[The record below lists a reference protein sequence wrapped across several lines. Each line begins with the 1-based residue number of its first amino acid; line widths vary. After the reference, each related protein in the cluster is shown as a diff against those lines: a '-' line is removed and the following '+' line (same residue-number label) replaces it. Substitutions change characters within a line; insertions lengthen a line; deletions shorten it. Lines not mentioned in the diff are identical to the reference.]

1 MGVASIP
8 VERKDQRTCH
18 ELRSIQK
25 MDVAKGTTED
35 FVTVVSVGSQPMS
48 ENFVTVLSIG
58 NRKKD
63 DEESSSAASKNPSKS
78 MDGHLEEEVEVFRL
92 PGERLGFGL
101 KFEGGNKTAER
112 VRRLF
117 VQSCAE
123 QSPASR
129 AKCSWGTLGEG
140 DEVLSIDGIPVTHM
154 TRLDCVRRLKESQL
168 VIRLMVRCRGA
179 LRPEVVSAERKIE
192 RNKVPPELPTA
203 PPPVP
208 PRKLRQLRG
217 SADGEANPSP
227 IKKLWDNSKSQNGS
241 QNGLQNGVQNGS
253 SVSQIGLQC
262 VTKISSYENCE
273 SKNVNGLNQESPKES
288 PKDRSPEFAKSKQ
301 IEPPEAM
308 VYLDARS
315 QCGSTHGSTSDDT
328 SSSMSTVVDRFS
340 TSDRVSTIST
350 TSTASTAGSEQ
361 QNEFSGV
368 DRDFDRS
375 SDRDV
380 LLSRAICPLEHLER
394 DFSNPPDYLLRRLA
408 SSEAVTHVESRGEV
422 ERITAVVAPNTVL
435 IEETI
440 TLQPPLSFQDAP
452 LSYGHEARP
461 DLFYTADLA
470 ADSTTHF
477 RPIKDDVELV
487 ERVNG
492 NHEEFREA
500 TCVSG
505 TDRSNADRS
514 SPPPLPARNHV
525 NRICVNQTQTSESGN
540 KARPRISATVPVS
553 SDLSEA
559 PLLPPKPLPRKDV
572 KARRK
577 RPPPPPPPPIITPRR
592 EIKPSPSIEPNQVTE
607 KENENLS
614 QSTEHVRPGACNSSS
629 NKPNILDDK
638 SRRNE
643 TSDKSLARES
653 DLKNVCLDN
662 EKKDEAASLGEN
674 AQTSKVLETIE
685 IKMAKSLQ
693 SDQKEEIAKNKSND
707 ATETANCEQNKAKD
721 EITDKSEQD
730 QLQATNNSN
739 KIPPEHQNSNVESA
753 TDKCIDESINKR
765 EKRKDSENCY
775 QEETRTND
783 RDILKEVLPSNEED
797 ILAVGS
803 TTRESEDDETYQSLD
818 VVNDDIKNPEMNQI
832 LENEEVMEE
841 EDTTDESDDG
851 EYYWQSNLAT
861 IGEEEETSLEY
872 VNDNADVNDPSELAV
887 KPEES
892 PPAIKKD
899 AFVKNARDDEADRV
913 NKIAE
918 YTEEKS
924 KNPNKDTVNGKM
936 ENCGGGQRLPPDGDE
951 FPAAYQE
958 FSNSSNQPPYRYIA
972 ATRTATIATNGGGL
986 CNENEP
992 FRAGETLKMLAND
1005 SNVVGSRSIILPDSK
1020 MTFTGAES
1028 VRQDIKKVA
1037 LANMENVRSEMGKA
1051 TSTNVDNMCQD
1062 TKSSEI
1068 TSEEKKSSYHTSED
1082 IAKKNASIVTGS
1094 SLYSCQTTNNNL
1106 MMSEKKMEI
1115 AGYYHKD
1122 VTTIEQVPSHVE
1134 KDTPVD
1140 TPPPL
1145 PLTGPPKVEQ
1155 TVLHARNV
1163 PTIESPQRKFSLNGD
1178 LWRQDDKSER
1188 SVRDKIAMFS
1198 SQSNLDAPLF
1208 PSAMTAAAVSNNGKR
1223 LSKYKS
1229 SEDVCCDDKNNGQ
1242 KDRPSFFADRTQSS
1256 FDLTDSAKTVTGHDS
1271 AKKYNQRT
1279 PSLSQI
1285 VQPVLL
1291 SPTAQTTRVSKTIP
1305 IVLPKTTSVSSSLST
1320 SYDKQNFSNTTT
1332 KNYCANTESGNLQNA
1347 VYSNIGKTVGSCN
1360 NFSNSLKT
1368 TNTPSLTRATSFS
1381 GPTPYTQ
1388 DRDSLTTDSI
1398 GNSQIS
1404 RTNSLASTFKRP
1416 GEDVRRNSLNQL
1428 IEQRRRSIS
1437 KLRGLVIPEKDTVSI
1452 DQPIID
1458 LPEIKSRDS
1467 ILLHQIPKAN
1477 IQDKWGSQSSLASN
1491 ASTASQPLKA
1501 TTSFKMPAPQIHSK
1515 YSPAFKRKSLTVY
1528 GTSVT
1533 TSSAINGNSPIK
1545 SSQSTALST
1554 FSEPPKSLESICSPT
1569 RSDYSFE
1576 FASTTSSPDGSRTR
1590 PRTMQ
1595 RKARLDYDDS
1605 DNDSAVSSSQSSIS
1619 RGFSPPMSPVPSE
1632 RSTISSERSYVSTE
1646 LNCQRRPLIAD
1657 NLNRISVARDIRDP
1671 IAASDKDQFASR
1683 IGVLGERMYLAERSS
1698 SSSSSSNSRSP
1709 QPNELVS
1716 RSSQIPQRQLRRSNS
1731 TDTNCSTSS
1740 TLTSGSQASAESLS
1754 RRVLKPQSVEAIN
1767 RKNILASARCRS
1779 GRDLN
1784 GSPLI
1789 QRKFS
1794 DDEDAAKGAVK
1805 NGGAIHQMSNNS
1817 ENDSASKQ
1825 EIKIAYI
1832 EVADPF
1838 AEDEGSFQKKEEK
1851 PKLPPKM
1858 SFPPPAV
1865 RPPKPEI
1872 LEPSNDLK
1880 MWVRAEVKTLARSM
1894 EEKSNGQ
1901 YDKGPSVAAQ
1911 NLETRSSRGSMFN
1924 ESVIIASNNDLS
1936 SKNRTTIS
1944 DTKIAAMEMS
1954 KSQNKASLTPRKSM
1968 EEQNDLL
1975 TILTTKSRSRSAI
1988 HVDEGTFGRSKSQM
2002 SLEDILGAKA
2012 DLKLLRAQN
2021 SEPKIE
2027 KNGMITSSPVKS
2039 AWEISKENRYG
2050 RRGSITSNE
2059 SWSEDRPFVSKIPTL
2074 GKSKVADSG
2083 DEMSESVERMK
2094 SVTTSKIPTSRGLNR
2109 RSASVTDMKKALEK
2123 VDTSPVHSQLQQSI
2137 SNTHNRFP
2145 SLDSS
2150 VDENVGTEMDSD
2162 RCYGSISSLASS
2174 TSLISQQELA
2184 QLVEEASLEE
2194 ARGAHDVIVVLLH
2207 KENPTG
2213 SVGITLAGGAD
2224 CEVKEITVHRVLT
2237 HSIADK
2243 DGRVQRGDRILSING
2258 RSTRGLT
2265 HRESMAVL
2273 KQPRSEVVLVVS
2285 RVRMEEGC
2293 KLRSRTA
2300 SVETIVEGNGIQC
2313 KQENSYRTGLET
2325 NGNVEN
2331 TAWGPPSTVAVYKDG
2346 AGLGFSLEGGRDSP
2360 LGDRPLII
2368 KKIFTG
2374 GAAEKTGALKA
2385 GDQLLE
2391 VNGNDVTRMSRIE
2404 AWSLM
2409 KKLHDGEVN
2418 LLVRHPAT
2426 KSS

>member
-1 MGVASIP
+1 
-8 VERKDQRTCH
+8 
-18 ELRSIQK
+18 

-35 FVTVVSVGSQPMS
+35 FVTVVSVGSQPAP

-58 NRKKD
+58 NGKKSD
-63 DEESSSAASKNPSKS
+63 AGDSSVSSKNGATNG

-101 KFEGGNKTAER
+101 KFEGGNKTSER

-140 DEVLSIDGIPVTHM
+140 DEVLSIDSIPVTHM

-192 RNKVPPELPTA
+192 KNKVPPELPAA

-208 PRKLRQLRG
+208 PRKLRQPRG
-217 SADGEANPSP
+217 PADGEANPSP
-227 IKKLWDNSKSQNGS
+227 VKKLWDSPKSPAS
-241 QNGLQNGVQNGS
+241 QTNVSSYESCESSPKSVNGS
-253 SVSQIGLQC
+253 SHP
-262 VTKISSYENCE
+262 E
-273 SKNVNGLNQESPKES
+273 STKES
-288 PKDRSPEFAKSKQ
+288 PKNRSPEFTKSKQ
-301 IEPPEAM
+301 EPPEAM

-328 SSSMSTVVDRFS
+328 GSSMSTVMDRFS
-340 TSDRVSTIST
+340 TISDRVSTIST
-350 TSTASTAGSEQ
+350 ASTASTTGSEQ
-361 QNEFSGV
+361 PSELVGV
-368 DRDFDRS
+368 DRDLERSS
-375 SDRDV
+375 SDRDM
-380 LLSRAICPLEHLER
+380 LLSRAICPLEMLER

-452 LSYGHEARP
+452 LSYGHETRP

-492 NHEEFREA
+492 SVHEEMRLSDTE
-500 TCVSG
+500 
-505 TDRSNADRS
+505 RSKGLRS

-525 NRICVNQTQTSESGN
+525 NRICVNQTSESEN
-540 KARPRISATVPVS
+540 DARISGTVLASPERES
-553 SDLSEA
+553 SEA
-559 PLLPPKPLPRKDV
+559 PLLPPKPLPRKDI

-577 RPPPPPPPPIITPRR
+577 RPPPPPPPPIIAPRR
-592 EIKPSPSIEPNQVTE
+592 EIKSSSSIESNHLLEEEDILQESAKCVQPRSCDSSLNRSNVLHE
-607 KENENLS
+607 FSIEEFENS
-614 QSTEHVRPGACNSSS
+614 DGNSES
-629 NKPNILDDK
+629 ND
-638 SRRNE
+638 
-643 TSDKSLARES
+643 RES
-653 DLKNVCLDN
+653 NSKNVCLDDEN
-662 EKKDEAASLGEN
+662 EKAAGSREDT
-674 AQTSKVLETIE
+674 QTNKVLEIIE
-685 IKMAKSLQ
+685 IRVTKSLQ
-693 SDQKEEIAKNKSND
+693 LNQKEEAARNEPKS
-707 ATETANCEQNKAKD
+707 ASETTNCEQNGIKD
-721 EITDKSEQD
+721 KITDRKKHD
-730 QLQATNNSN
+730 QSQSINNSN
-739 KIPPEHQNSNVESA
+739 GISTEQNSSLEP
-753 TDKCIDESINKR
+753 TDVRVDESNNE
-765 EKRKDSENCY
+765 EKKHLDLEGLYR
-775 QEETRTND
+775 EETRPND
-783 RDILKEVLPSNEED
+783 GDTFKEALPLHTED
-797 ILAVGS
+797 ILSVDNS
-803 TTRESEDDETYQSLD
+803 MLRESEVDETYRSLD
-818 VVNDDIKNPEMNQI
+818 EINDDMKNPDVNRM
-832 LENEEVMEE
+832 LEE
-841 EDTTDESDDG
+841 EGDTTDESDDG
-851 EYYWQSNLAT
+851 DYYWQSNLAT

-872 VNDNADVNDPSELAV
+872 INANADANDSSKLTTES
-887 KPEES
+887 EES
-892 PPAIKKD
+892 SPTIKKD
-899 AFVKNARDDEADRV
+899 AFVKNARDDEAERV
-913 NKIAE
+913 SEIAE
-918 YTEEKS
+918 YTEEGSKKSS
-924 KNPNKDTVNGKM
+924 KNTVNGKM

-958 FSNSSNQPPYRYIA
+958 FSNSQLPYNRYIA
-972 ATRTATIATNGGGL
+972 ATRTTATIATNGGL
-986 CNENEP
+986 CNENET
-992 FRAGETLKMLAND
+992 FRTSETFKMLAND
-1005 SNVVGSRSIILPDSK
+1005 SNVVGSRSIILSDSK
-1020 MTFTGAES
+1020 MTLTSPEN
-1028 VRQDIKKVA
+1028 VRQDINKVA
-1037 LANMENVRSEMGKA
+1037 STNMENVRPEIGTKA
-1051 TSTNVDNMCQD
+1051 TSTTADSVCQD
-1062 TKSSEI
+1062 KSSEL
-1068 TSEEKKSSYHTSED
+1068 SNEERKSSYHTSED
-1082 IAKKNASIVTGS
+1082 IAKKNAPTVAGS
-1094 SLYSCQTTNNNL
+1094 PLYSCQTTNGNSTI
-1106 MMSEKKMEI
+1106 SEKKMEI

-1122 VTTIEQVPSHVE
+1122 AMTIEVPSHVE

-1140 TPPPL
+1140 IPPPL
-1145 PLTGPPKVEQ
+1145 PLTGPPKLEQ
-1155 TVLHARNV
+1155 MTLHAKNIS
-1163 PTIESPQRKFSLNGD
+1163 TIDSPQRKFSLNGD

-1198 SQSNLDAPLF
+1198 SHSNLDVPLF
-1208 PSAMTAAAVSNNGKR
+1208 PNVMTTAAVTNNGKR

-1229 SEDVCCDDKNNGQ
+1229 SEDVFCDDKSNGQ
-1242 KDRPSFFADRTQSS
+1242 KDRSAFLVDRTQSS
-1256 FDLTDSAKTVTGHDS
+1256 FDLTDSARSLTGHDS
-1271 AKKYNQRT
+1271 AKKYSQRT
-1279 PSLSQI
+1279 PSLPT
-1285 VQPVLL
+1285 QPAL
-1291 SPTAQTTRVSKTIP
+1291 SSSNTQTTRVPKTLP
-1305 IVLPKTTSVSSSLST
+1305 IVPPKATSLSSPLSP
-1320 SYDKQNFSNTTT
+1320 SYEKQIFSNTTM
-1332 KNYCANTESGNLQNA
+1332 KNYCTESSNL
-1347 VYSNIGKTVGSCN
+1347 SNTAYPNKTVSSYN
-1360 NFSNSLKT
+1360 NINNSIKT
-1368 TNTPSLTRATSFS
+1368 TSTPLTRATSFS
-1381 GPTPYTQ
+1381 GSMPFVQ
-1388 DRDSLTTDSI
+1388 DRNSMTIDST
-1398 GNSQIS
+1398 GYSQIS
-1404 RTNSLASTFKRP
+1404 RTNSLVSTFKRP
-1416 GEDVRRNSLNQL
+1416 GDDARRSSLNQL
-1428 IEQRRRSIS
+1428 IEQRRKSIS

-1452 DQPIID
+1452 DQPIVD

-1477 IQDKWGSQSSLASN
+1477 IQDKWGSQSSLVSN

-1533 TSSAINGNSPIK
+1533 NSSSINGNSPIK
-1545 SSQSTALST
+1545 SSSSSTTA

-1576 FASTTSSPDGSRTR
+1576 FASTTSSPDGSRNR
-1590 PRTMQ
+1590 PRMIQ

-1619 RGFSPPMSPVPSE
+1619 RGFSPPMSPAPSE
-1632 RSTISSERSYVSTE
+1632 RSTISSERSYISTE
-1646 LNCQRRPLIAD
+1646 MNYQRRPLIAD
-1657 NLNRISVARDIRDP
+1657 SLNRTSVSRDVRD
-1671 IAASDKDQFASR
+1671 SVGEDKDQFGSR
-1683 IGVLGERMYLAERSS
+1683 IGLLGERTCLTERSS
-1698 SSSSSSNSRSP
+1698 SSSSGGSNPRSP
-1709 QPNELVS
+1709 QPNEFFS
-1716 RSSQIPQRQLRRSNS
+1716 RNSQIPQRQLRRSNS

-1794 DDEDAAKGAVK
+1794 DDEDIAIENGSAVRQTV
-1805 NGGAIHQMSNNS
+1805 NDS
-1817 ENDSASKQ
+1817 ENDSTNKQ

-1832 EVADPF
+1832 EITDPF
-1838 AEDEGSFQKKEEK
+1838 AKDEEFFQKKEEEL
-1851 PKLPPKM
+1851 KLPPKRSM
-1858 SFPPPAV
+1858 LPPPAI

-1880 MWVRAEVKTLARSM
+1880 MWVRAEAKTLVRAM
-1894 EEKSNGQ
+1894 EEKSNNK
-1901 YDKGPSVAAQ
+1901 YDKNPPVAAQ
-1911 NLETRSSRGSMFN
+1911 TLETSPVIQTTRKNHGSMFDEPVDSTLN
-1924 ESVIIASNNDLS
+1924 GGLPPKSRI
-1936 SKNRTTIS
+1936 TIS
-1944 DTKIAAMEMS
+1944 EAKVATTETS
-1954 KSQNKASLTPRKSM
+1954 KSQSRASISPRRNT
-1968 EEQNDLL
+1968 EDQNDLL

-2002 SLEDILGAKA
+2002 SLEDILAVKA
-2012 DLKLLRAQN
+2012 DSKLLRAQ
-2021 SEPKIE
+2021 SMEPRIE
-2027 KNGMITSSPVKS
+2027 KNGATTTSLSIKS
-2039 AWEISKENRYG
+2039 TWDSKEGRYC
-2050 RRGSITSNE
+2050 RRGSTTSNE
-2059 SWSEDRPFVSKIPTL
+2059 SWSEDKSFVSKIPTL
-2074 GKSKVADSG
+2074 GKARNIDNG
-2083 DEMSESVERMK
+2083 DEMSQSVEK
-2094 SVTTSKIPTSRGLNR
+2094 IKTVTASKIPMSRGLNR
-2109 RSASVTDMKKALEK
+2109 RSASVTDMKRAL
-2123 VDTSPVHSQLQQSI
+2123 DASPVHSQSQLCAGG
-2137 SNTHNRFP
+2137 THNRFP

-2150 VDENVGTEMDSD
+2150 VDENIGTETDVD
-2162 RCYGSISSLASS
+2162 RCYGEQFGSISSLASS

-2194 ARGAHDVIVVLLH
+2194 ARGAHDVVVVLLH

-2285 RVRMEEGC
+2285 RARLEEGC

-2300 SVETIVEGNGIQC
+2300 SVETIVEG
-2313 KQENSYRTGLET
+2313 LEM
-2325 NGNVEN
+2325 NGNVED

>member
-1 MGVASIP
+1 
-8 VERKDQRTCH
+8 
-18 ELRSIQK
+18 

-35 FVTVVSVGSQPMS
+35 FVTVVSVGSQPAS

-58 NRKKD
+58 NGKKSD
-63 DEESSSAASKNPSKS
+63 AGESSVSSKNGATNG
-78 MDGHLEEEVEVFRL
+78 MDVHLEEEVEVFRL

-101 KFEGGNKTAER
+101 KFEGGNKTSER

-140 DEVLSIDGIPVTHM
+140 DEVLSIDSIPVTHM

-192 RNKVPPELPTA
+192 KNKVPPELPAA

-208 PRKLRQLRG
+208 PRKLRQPRG
-217 SADGEANPSP
+217 PADGEANPSP
-227 IKKLWDNSKSQNGS
+227 VKKLWDSPKSPAS
-241 QNGLQNGVQNGS
+241 QANV
-253 SVSQIGLQC
+253 
-262 VTKISSYENCE
+262 SSYESCE
-273 SKNVNGLNQESPKES
+273 SSPRSVNGLSHPESTKES
-288 PKDRSPEFAKSKQ
+288 PKNRSPEFTKSKQ
-301 IEPPEAM
+301 EPPEAM

-328 SSSMSTVVDRFS
+328 GSSMSTVMDRFS
-340 TSDRVSTIST
+340 TISDRVSTIST
-350 TSTASTAGSEQ
+350 ASTASTTGSEQ
-361 QNEFSGV
+361 PSEFASV
-368 DRDFDRS
+368 DRDLERSS

-380 LLSRAICPLEHLER
+380 LLSRAICPLEMLER

-492 NHEEFREA
+492 SVHEEVR
-500 TCVSG
+500 VSG
-505 TDRSNADRS
+505 TERSNDVRS

-525 NRICVNQTQTSESGN
+525 NRICVNQTSESEN
-540 KARPRISATVPVS
+540 DARISGTVPVS
-553 SDLSEA
+553 PEREPSEA

-577 RPPPPPPPPIITPRR
+577 RPPPPPPPPIIAPRR
-592 EIKPSPSIEPNQVTE
+592 EIKSSPSIESNNLTE
-607 KENENLS
+607 KEDISQESAECVQPGSCDSSLNRSNIPHEFSIERFENLD
-614 QSTEHVRPGACNSSS
+614 ENSE
-629 NKPNILDDK
+629 PNAKNVSLDDEK
-638 SRRNE
+638 
-643 TSDKSLARES
+643 DK
-653 DLKNVCLDN
+653 
-662 EKKDEAASLGEN
+662 AASLREDT
-674 AQTSKVLETIE
+674 QTNKVFEIIE
-685 IKMAKSLQ
+685 IRMAKGLQ
-693 SDQKEEIAKNKSND
+693 LNQEEVARNELNNAS
-707 ATETANCEQNKAKD
+707 ETTNCEQNGIKV
-721 EITDKSEQD
+721 TDRKKQD
-730 QLQATNNSN
+730 QSQSMNNSN
-739 KIPPEHQNSNVESA
+739 GISMELNSSSGP
-753 TDKCIDESINKR
+753 TDERVDESNNEE
-765 EKRKDSENCY
+765 EKHLDPEDLYVR
-775 QEETRTND
+775 EETRTND
-783 RDILKEVLPSNEED
+783 GDTFNEAFPLHAED
-797 ILAVGS
+797 TLSVDNS
-803 TTRESEDDETYQSLD
+803 TLRESEDDETYRSLD
-818 VVNDDIKNPEMNQI
+818 EINDDMKNPDVNRM
-832 LENEEVMEE
+832 LEE
-841 EDTTDESDDG
+841 EGDTTDESDDG
-851 EYYWQSNLAT
+851 DYYWQSNLAT

-872 VNDNADVNDPSELAV
+872 VNANADTNDSSKLTAE
-887 KPEES
+887 PEES
-892 PPAIKKD
+892 AIKKD
-899 AFVKNARDDEADRV
+899 AFVKNARDDEADHV
-913 NKIAE
+913 SEIAE
-918 YTEEKS
+918 YTEETSKKSS
-924 KNPNKDTVNGKM
+924 KNTVNGKM

-958 FSNSSNQPPYRYIA
+958 FSNSQPPYSRYIA
-972 ATRTATIATNGGGL
+972 ATRTTATIATNGGL
-986 CNENEP
+986 CNENET
-992 FRAGETLKMLAND
+992 FRAGETFKMLAND
-1005 SNVVGSRSIILPDSK
+1005 SNVVGSRSIILSDSK
-1020 MTFTGAES
+1020 MTLTSPEN
-1028 VRQDIKKVA
+1028 VRQDINKVA
-1037 LANMENVRSEMGKA
+1037 STNVENVRPEIGTKA
-1051 TSTNVDNMCQD
+1051 TSTIADNVCQD
-1062 TKSSEI
+1062 NAKSSEV
-1068 TSEEKKSSYHTSED
+1068 SNEERKSSSYHTSED
-1082 IAKKNASIVTGS
+1082 IAKKNAPTVAASL
-1094 SLYSCQTTNNNL
+1094 LYSCQTNNGNST
-1106 MMSEKKMEI
+1106 MSEKKMEI

-1122 VTTIEQVPSHVE
+1122 AMTIGEVPSHVE

-1145 PLTGPPKVEQ
+1145 PLTGPPKLEQ
-1155 TVLHARNV
+1155 MTLHAKNV
-1163 PTIESPQRKFSLNGD
+1163 STMESPQRKFSLNGD

-1198 SQSNLDAPLF
+1198 SQSNLDVPLF
-1208 PSAMTAAAVSNNGKR
+1208 PNVMTAATVTSNGKR

-1229 SEDVCCDDKNNGQ
+1229 SEDVFCDDKSNGQ
-1242 KDRPSFFADRTQSS
+1242 KDRSAFLVDRTQSS
-1256 FDLTDSAKTVTGHDS
+1256 FDLTDSARTPTGHDS
-1271 AKKYNQRT
+1271 AKKYSQRT
-1279 PSLSQI
+1279 PSLPP
-1285 VQPVLL
+1285 QPALL
-1291 SPTAQTTRVSKTIP
+1291 SPITQTTRV
-1305 IVLPKTTSVSSSLST
+1305 PKTLPVVPPKATSLSSPLSP
-1320 SYDKQNFSNTTT
+1320 SYDKQIFSNTTM
-1332 KNYCANTESGNLQNA
+1332 KNYCTESNNLSNA
-1347 VYSNIGKTVGSCN
+1347 TYPSKTVDSYN
-1360 NFSNSLKT
+1360 NANNLIKT
-1368 TNTPSLTRATSFS
+1368 TSTPLLMRATSFS
-1381 GPTPYTQ
+1381 GSTPFVQ
-1388 DRDSLTTDSI
+1388 DRNSLAVDST

-1416 GEDVRRNSLNQL
+1416 GDDVRRSSLNQL

-1437 KLRGLVIPEKDTVSI
+1437 KLRGLVIPEKDTVPI
-1452 DQPIID
+1452 DQPIVD

-1477 IQDKWGSQSSLASN
+1477 IQDKWGSQSSLISN

-1528 GTSVT
+1528 GTSM
-1533 TSSAINGNSPIK
+1533 TSSFSINGNSPIK
-1545 SSQSTALST
+1545 SSPSSTSA

-1576 FASTTSSPDGSRTR
+1576 FASTTSSPDGSRNR
-1590 PRTMQ
+1590 PRMIQ

-1619 RGFSPPMSPVPSE
+1619 RGFSPPMSPAPSE

-1646 LNCQRRPLIAD
+1646 LNYQRRPLIAD
-1657 NLNRISVARDIRDP
+1657 SLNRTLVSRDVRDS
-1671 IAASDKDQFASR
+1671 IGESDKDQFGSR
-1683 IGVLGERMYLAERSS
+1683 IGLLGERTCLTERSS
-1698 SSSSSSNSRSP
+1698 SSSSSGGSNPRSP
-1709 QPNELVS
+1709 QPNELFS
-1716 RSSQIPQRQLRRSNS
+1716 RNSQIPQRQLRRSNS

-1794 DDEDAAKGAVK
+1794 DDEDIAIE
-1805 NGGAIHQMSNNS
+1805 NGGAVRQTIINDS
-1817 ENDSASKQ
+1817 ESDSASKQ

-1838 AEDEGSFQKKEEK
+1838 AKDEEFFQKKEEEL
-1851 PKLPPKM
+1851 KLPPKRSM
-1858 SFPPPAV
+1858 LPPPSV

-1880 MWVRAEVKTLARSM
+1880 MWVRAEAKTIVRAM
-1894 EEKSNGQ
+1894 EEKSNNK
-1901 YDKGPSVAAQ
+1901 YDKSPPAAQ
-1911 NLETRSSRGSMFN
+1911 PLEMSSVIQTARKNHGSMFDEPINSTLNGGLPSKSRITIN
-1924 ESVIIASNNDLS
+1924 EAKVGA
-1936 SKNRTTIS
+1936 TET
-1944 DTKIAAMEMS
+1944 S
-1954 KSQNKASLTPRKSM
+1954 KSQSRASVSPRRST
-1968 EEQNDLL
+1968 EDQNDLL

-2002 SLEDILGAKA
+2002 SLEDILAVKT
-2012 DLKLLRAQN
+2012 DSKLLRAQ
-2021 SEPKIE
+2021 SIEPRIE
-2027 KNGMITSSPVKS
+2027 KNGATTTSLPIKS
-2039 AWEISKENRYG
+2039 TWDSKEGRYC
-2050 RRGSITSNE
+2050 RRGSTTSNE
-2059 SWSEDRPFVSKIPTL
+2059 SWSEDKPFVSKIPTL
-2074 GKSKVADSG
+2074 GKARNIDSG
-2083 DEMSESVERMK
+2083 DEMSQSVEKIK
-2094 SVTTSKIPTSRGLNR
+2094 SATASKIPTSRGLNR
-2109 RSASVTDMKKALEK
+2109 RSASVTDMKRAL
-2123 VDTSPVHSQLQQSI
+2123 DASPVHSQSQQCAGG
-2137 SNTHNRFP
+2137 THNRFP

-2150 VDENVGTEMDSD
+2150 VDENIGTETDVD
-2162 RCYGSISSLASS
+2162 RCYGEQFGSISSLASS

-2194 ARGAHDVIVVLLH
+2194 ARGAHDVVVVLLH

-2285 RVRMEEGC
+2285 RARLEEGC

-2300 SVETIVEGNGIQC
+2300 SVETIVEG
-2313 KQENSYRTGLET
+2313 LEM
-2325 NGNVEN
+2325 NGNVED

-2346 AGLGFSLEGGRDSP
+2346 SGLGFSLEGGRDSP

-2409 KKLHDGEVN
+2409 KKIHDGEVN

>member
-1 MGVASIP
+1 
-8 VERKDQRTCH
+8 
-18 ELRSIQK
+18 

-35 FVTVVSVGSQPMS
+35 FVTVVSVGSQPTS

-58 NRKKD
+58 NGKKSD
-63 DEESSSAASKNPSKS
+63 AGESSVSTKNNGAANG

-101 KFEGGNKTAER
+101 KFEGGNKTSER

-192 RNKVPPELPTA
+192 RNKVPPELPAA

-208 PRKLRQLRG
+208 PRKLRQPRG
-217 SADGEANPSP
+217 PADGEANPSP
-227 IKKLWDNSKSQNGS
+227 VKKLWDSPQSPKSPASQTGS
-241 QNGLQNGVQNGS
+241 ATKVSSYESCESSPRSVNGS
-253 SVSQIGLQC
+253 SH
-262 VTKISSYENCE
+262 
-273 SKNVNGLNQESPKES
+273 QESTKES
-288 PKDRSPEFAKSKQ
+288 PKDRSPEFTKSKQ
-301 IEPPEAM
+301 EPPEAM

-328 SSSMSTVVDRFS
+328 GSSMSTVMDRFS
-340 TSDRVSTIST
+340 TMSDRVSTIST
-350 TSTASTAGSEQ
+350 TSTASTTGSEQ
-361 QNEFSGV
+361 PSEFMGV
-368 DRDFDRS
+368 DRDLERSS

-380 LLSRAICPLEHLER
+380 LLSRAICPLEMLER

-492 NHEEFREA
+492 SVHEEVRI
-500 TCVSG
+500 SG
-505 TDRSNADRS
+505 TERSNGGGVRS

-525 NRICVNQTQTSESGN
+525 NRICVNQTSESGN
-540 KARPRISATVPVS
+540 DARLSGTMPVS
-553 SDLSEA
+553 PEREPSEA

-577 RPPPPPPPPIITPRR
+577 RPPPPPPPPIIAPRR
-592 EIKPSPSIEPNQVTE
+592 EIKSSPIESSHLTKE
-607 KENENLS
+607 KEDISQVESAKCVQPGSCDSLNRSNVFQEFSTGGFENTNGNGDREL
-614 QSTEHVRPGACNSSS
+614 GAKNLCHFDDEKDNTANTREDTQT
-629 NKPNILDDK
+629 NKVFEI
-638 SRRNE
+638 
-643 TSDKSLARES
+643 
-653 DLKNVCLDN
+653 
-662 EKKDEAASLGEN
+662 
-674 AQTSKVLETIE
+674 IE
-685 IKMAKSLQ
+685 IRMAKGLQ
-693 SDQKEEIAKNKSND
+693 LDQKEEVVRNEPNSTLEAI
-707 ATETANCEQNKAKD
+707 NCEQNEIKD
-721 EITDKSEQD
+721 KVTGRNKQD
-730 QLQATNNSN
+730 QSQSTNNSN
-739 KIPPEHQNSNVESA
+739 GILTEQNSNFEP
-753 TDKCIDESINKR
+753 TDKHVDESN
-765 EKRKDSENCY
+765 N
-775 QEETRTND
+775 EETKHLASESLYREGTRTTND
-783 RDILKEVLPSNEED
+783 SGESTFKEAFSLHAED
-797 ILAVGS
+797 TLSVDNS
-803 TTRESEDDETYQSLD
+803 TLRESEDDETYQSLD
-818 VVNDDIKNPEMNQI
+818 EINDDMKNPDVNRM
-832 LENEEVMEE
+832 LEDEEVVEDG
-841 EDTTDESDDG
+841 DTTDESDDG
-851 EYYWQSNLAT
+851 DDYYWQSNLAT

-872 VNDNADVNDPSELAV
+872 VNANTDVNDFSELAA
-887 KPEES
+887 EES
-892 PPAIKKD
+892 EESSPAIEKD

-913 NKIAE
+913 SEIAE
-918 YTEEKS
+918 FTEEDSKKSS
-924 KNPNKDTVNGKM
+924 KNTVNGKM

-958 FSNSSNQPPYRYIA
+958 FSNNQPPYSRYIA
-972 ATRTATIATNGGGL
+972 VTRTTATIATNGGL
-986 CNENEP
+986 CNENET
-992 FRAGETLKMLAND
+992 FRASETFKMLAND
-1005 SNVVGSRSIILPDSK
+1005 SNVVGSRSIILSDSK
-1020 MTFTGAES
+1020 MTSPEN
-1028 VRQDIKKVA
+1028 VRQDINKIA
-1037 LANMENVRSEMGKA
+1037 LTNMDVRPEIGAKA
-1051 TSTNVDNMCQD
+1051 TSTNADNV
-1062 TKSSEI
+1062 KSSEV
-1068 TSEEKKSSYHTSED
+1068 SNEERKLSHHSLED
-1082 IAKKNASIVTGS
+1082 IVKKNASTATS
-1094 SLYSCQTTNNNL
+1094 PLYSCQTSNGNSTI
-1106 MMSEKKMEI
+1106 SEKKMEI
-1115 AGYYHKD
+1115 TGYYHKD
-1122 VTTIEQVPSHVE
+1122 AMTIEEVPSHVE

-1145 PLTGPPKVEQ
+1145 PLTGPPKLEQ
-1155 TVLHARNV
+1155 MALHARNV
-1163 PTIESPQRKFSLNGD
+1163 STIESPQRKFSLNGD

-1208 PSAMTAAAVSNNGKR
+1208 PNVIAATAVTSNGKR
-1223 LSKYKS
+1223 LGKLSKYKS
-1229 SEDVCCDDKNNGQ
+1229 SEDVCCDDKSNAQ
-1242 KDRPSFFADRTQSS
+1242 KDRSTFLVDRTQSS
-1256 FDLTDSAKTVTGHDS
+1256 FDLTDSARPLTGHDS
-1271 AKKYNQRT
+1271 AKKYSQKT
-1279 PSLSQI
+1279 PSLSA
-1285 VQPVLL
+1285 QPTLLL
-1291 SPTAQTTRVSKTIP
+1291 SPVTQTTRV
-1305 IVLPKTTSVSSSLST
+1305 PKTLPVVPPKVTSLSSPLSS
-1320 SYDKQNFSNTTT
+1320 SYDKQNFLNTTT
-1332 KNYCANTESGNLQNA
+1332 KNYCTESSSL
-1347 VYSNIGKTVGSCN
+1347 SNSAYPSIGKTVGSYN
-1360 NFSNSLKT
+1360 NANNSVKT
-1368 TNTPSLTRATSFS
+1368 TSTPLLTRATSFS
-1381 GPTPYTQ
+1381 GSTLFVQ
-1388 DRDSLTTDSI
+1388 DRSSLTADPT

-1404 RTNSLASTFKRP
+1404 RTNSLASTFRRP
-1416 GEDVRRNSLNQL
+1416 GDDARRSSLNQL
-1428 IEQRRRSIS
+1428 IEQRRKSIS

-1452 DQPIID
+1452 DQPIVD

-1533 TSSAINGNSPIK
+1533 TNSSSINGNSPMK
-1545 SSQSTALST
+1545 SSASSTST

-1576 FASTTSSPDGSRTR
+1576 FASTTSSPDGSRNR
-1590 PRTMQ
+1590 PRMMQ

-1619 RGFSPPMSPVPSE
+1619 RGFSPPMSPAPSE
-1632 RSTISSERSYVSTE
+1632 RSTISSERSYISTE
-1646 LNCQRRPLIAD
+1646 MNYQRRPLIAD
-1657 NLNRISVARDIRDP
+1657 SLNRTSVSRDVRDS
-1671 IAASDKDQFASR
+1671 IGESDKDQFGSR
-1683 IGVLGERMYLAERSS
+1683 IGLLGERTCLTERSS
-1698 SSSSSSNSRSP
+1698 SSSSGGSNSRSP
-1709 QPNELVS
+1709 QPNELFS
-1716 RSSQIPQRQLRRSNS
+1716 RNSQIPQRQLRRSNS

-1794 DDEDAAKGAVK
+1794 DDEDIAIENGSAVRPV
-1805 NGGAIHQMSNNS
+1805 I
-1817 ENDSASKQ
+1817 NDSGNDSVNKQ

-1832 EVADPF
+1832 EVTDSF
-1838 AEDEGSFQKKEEK
+1838 AKDEGSFQKKAEEL
-1851 PKLPPKM
+1851 KLPPKRSM
-1858 SFPPPAV
+1858 LPPPSV
-1865 RPPKPEI
+1865 RPPKPEM

-1880 MWVRAEVKTLARSM
+1880 MWVRAEAKTLARAM
-1894 EEKSNGQ
+1894 EEKSNNK
-1901 YDKGPSVAAQ
+1901 YDKSPPVSAQ
-1911 NLETRSSRGSMFN
+1911 TLETS
-1924 ESVIIASNNDLS
+1924 SVIHTARKNHGPIFDEPVNSTINGGLS
-1936 SKNRTTIS
+1936 SKNRMTINEAKITTE
-1944 DTKIAAMEMS
+1944 TS
-1954 KSQNKASLTPRKSM
+1954 KTQSRASVSPKRST
-1968 EEQNDLL
+1968 EDQNDLL

-2002 SLEDILGAKA
+2002 SLEEILAAKA
-2012 DLKLLRAQN
+2012 DSKLLRTQ
-2021 SEPKIE
+2021 STEPKIE
-2027 KNGMITSSPVKS
+2027 KNGTTTTNLPMKS
-2039 AWEISKENRYG
+2039 TWDSKEGRYC
-2050 RRGSITSNE
+2050 RRGSTTSNE

-2074 GKSKVADSG
+2074 GKAKNIDSG
-2083 DEMSESVERMK
+2083 DEMSQSVERIK
-2094 SVTTSKIPTSRGLNR
+2094 SATASKIPTSRGLNR
-2109 RSASVTDMKKALEK
+2109 RSASVTDMKRAL
-2123 VDTSPVHSQLQQSI
+2123 DASPVHSQSQCPGG
-2137 SNTHNRFP
+2137 THNRFP

-2150 VDENVGTEMDSD
+2150 VDESIGTETDVD
-2162 RCYGSISSLASS
+2162 RCYGEQFGSISSLASS

-2285 RVRMEEGC
+2285 RARIEEGC

-2300 SVETIVEGNGIQC
+2300 SVETIVEG
-2313 KQENSYRTGLET
+2313 LET
-2325 NGNVEN
+2325 NGNVED

-2404 AWSLM
+2404 VWSLM

>member
-1 MGVASIP
+1 
-8 VERKDQRTCH
+8 
-18 ELRSIQK
+18 
-25 MDVAKGTTED
+25 
-35 FVTVVSVGSQPMS
+35 
-48 ENFVTVLSIG
+48 
-58 NRKKD
+58 
-63 DEESSSAASKNPSKS
+63 
-78 MDGHLEEEVEVFRL
+78 
-92 PGERLGFGL
+92 
-101 KFEGGNKTAER
+101 
-112 VRRLF
+112 
-117 VQSCAE
+117 
-123 QSPASR
+123 
-129 AKCSWGTLGEG
+129 
-140 DEVLSIDGIPVTHM
+140 
-154 TRLDCVRRLKESQL
+154 
-168 VIRLMVRCRGA
+168 
-179 LRPEVVSAERKIE
+179 
-192 RNKVPPELPTA
+192 
-203 PPPVP
+203 
-208 PRKLRQLRG
+208 
-217 SADGEANPSP
+217 
-227 IKKLWDNSKSQNGS
+227 
-241 QNGLQNGVQNGS
+241 
-253 SVSQIGLQC
+253 
-262 VTKISSYENCE
+262 
-273 SKNVNGLNQESPKES
+273 
-288 PKDRSPEFAKSKQ
+288 
-301 IEPPEAM
+301 M

-328 SSSMSTVVDRFS
+328 GSSMSTVVDRFS

-361 QNEFSGV
+361 PSEFSGV
-368 DRDFDRS
+368 DRDLERS

-408 SSEAVTHVESRGEV
+408 NSEAVTHVESRGEV

-492 NHEEFREA
+492 NHEEFQEA
-500 TCVSG
+500 ISVSG
-505 TDRSNADRS
+505 TGRSNGDRS

-525 NRICVNQTQTSESGN
+525 NRICVNQMQTSESGN
-540 KARPRISATVPVS
+540 EARPPRISVATVSVS
-553 SDLSEA
+553 SERELSEEA

-592 EIKPSPSIEPNQVTE
+592 EIKPSIESNRIKTG
-607 KENENLS
+607 KENNNLS
-614 QSTEHVRPGACNSSS
+614 QVKNTEDVRPGVCSSS
-629 NKPNILDDK
+629 PNKNNILDEKSERIESSDENFDK
-638 SRRNE
+638 EPDMENI
-643 TSDKSLARES
+643 
-653 DLKNVCLDN
+653 CLNN
-662 EKKDEAASLGEN
+662 EKDKAASSEEN
-674 AQTSKVLETIE
+674 ARTNKVFEIIE
-685 IKMAKSLQ
+685 IRMAKGLQ
-693 SDQKEEIAKNKSND
+693 SDKKEEDKSNNT
-707 ATETANCEQNKAKD
+707 TETANCEQNKVKNEAID
-721 EITDKSEQD
+721 RNEQD
-730 QLQATNNSN
+730 QLQPTNNSN
-739 KIPPEHQNSNVESA
+739 KVSPERENSILES
-753 TDKCIDESINKR
+753 TDELIDESND
-765 EKRKDSENCY
+765 EKENCINSKSY
-775 QEETRTND
+775 HQEETRTNN
-783 RDILKEVLPSNEED
+783 RDNSKKVFPTNKEGILSIDNSTMRDNENEE
-797 ILAVGS
+797 IA
-803 TTRESEDDETYQSLD
+803 YQSLD
-818 VVNDDIKNPEMNQI
+818 VVNDDIKNPEINQM
-832 LENEEVMEE
+832 LENEEITEE

-851 EYYWQSNLAT
+851 DYYWQSNLAT

-872 VNDNADVNDPSELAV
+872 MNANADTNDSSELTV
-887 KPEES
+887 EPEES
-892 PPAIKKD
+892 PSAIEKD
-899 AFVKNARDDEADRV
+899 VFVKN
-913 NKIAE
+913 
-918 YTEEKS
+918 
-924 KNPNKDTVNGKM
+924 DTVNGKM

-958 FSNSSNQPPYRYIA
+958 FNNSNNQPPYRYIA
-972 ATRTATIATNGGGL
+972 TTRTATITANDAGL
-986 CNENEP
+986 CNENES
-992 FRAGETLKMLAND
+992 FRTNETVKMLAND
-1005 SNVVGSRSIILPDSK
+1005 SNVVSSRSIILSDSK
-1020 MTFTGAES
+1020 ITFSGTEN
-1028 VRQDIKKVA
+1028 VRQDINKVA
-1037 LANMENVRSEMGKA
+1037 SASMESVRSEVGKA
-1051 TSTNVDNMCQD
+1051 TSSNVDNIRQD
-1062 TKSSEI
+1062 VKSTEI
-1068 TSEEKKSSYHTSED
+1068 TNEEKKSSYHTSED
-1082 IAKKNASIVTGS
+1082 IAKKNTSIVAGS
-1094 SLYSCQTTNNNL
+1094 SLYSCQTTTSNL
-1106 MMSEKKMEI
+1106 IMSEKKMEI
-1115 AGYYHKD
+1115 AGYYHKA
-1122 VTTIEQVPSHVE
+1122 VTTLEEVPSHVE
-1134 KDTPVD
+1134 KDALID

-1145 PLTGPPKVEQ
+1145 PLTGPPKIEQ
-1155 TVLHARNV
+1155 VLHTRITSTV
-1163 PTIESPQRKFSLNGD
+1163 ESPQRKFSLNGD

-1208 PSAMTAAAVSNNGKR
+1208 PNAITAAAATSNSKR

-1229 SEDVCCDDKNNGQ
+1229 SEDVCCDDKSNGQ

-1256 FDLTDSAKTVTGHDS
+1256 FDLTDSAKTMTGHDS

-1279 PSLSQI
+1279 LSLPQT
-1285 VQPVLL
+1285 VQPALL
-1291 SPTAQTTRVSKTIP
+1291 SPTAQTTRAPKTLP
-1305 IVLPKTTSVSSSLST
+1305 IVPPKSLSNPLST
-1320 SYDKQNFSNTTT
+1320 F
-1332 KNYCANTESGNLQNA
+1332 
-1347 VYSNIGKTVGSCN
+1347 
-1360 NFSNSLKT
+1360 NSIKPT
-1368 TNTPSLTRATSFS
+1368 GTPSLTRATSFS
-1381 GPTPYTQ
+1381 GPAPFVQ

-1398 GNSQIS
+1398 SNSQIS
-1404 RTNSLASTFKRP
+1404 RTNSLASTFRRP

-1452 DQPIID
+1452 DQPIVD

-1501 TTSFKMPAPQIHSK
+1501 TTSFKMPAPQIYSK

-1533 TSSAINGNSPIK
+1533 TNSTINGSSPIK
-1545 SSQSTALST
+1545 SSQSTAMST

-1590 PRTMQ
+1590 PRIMQ

-1632 RSTISSERSYVSTE
+1632 RSTISSERSYVSAE

-1657 NLNRISVARDIRDP
+1657 NLSRISVARDIRDQ
-1671 IAASDKDQFASR
+1671 IAASDKDQFTSR
-1683 IGVLGERMYLAERSS
+1683 IGVLGERTYLAERSS
-1698 SSSSSSNSRSP
+1698 SSSSGSP
-1709 QPNELVS
+1709 QPNEFVS

-1794 DDEDAAKGAVK
+1794 DDEDAVK
-1805 NGGAIHQMSNNS
+1805 ETIHQNGGAIHQMSNNS
-1817 ENDSASKQ
+1817 GSDPASKQ

-1838 AEDEGSFQKKEEK
+1838 AEDEEPLQRKEEK

-1865 RPPKPEI
+1865 RPPKSEM

-1894 EEKSNGQ
+1894 EEKSR
-1901 YDKGPSVAAQ
+1901 YDKSPILAAQ
-1911 NLETRSSRGSMFN
+1911 NLETRNSRGSIFN
-1924 ESVIIASNNDLS
+1924 QPAITAYSNNDLS
-1936 SKNRTTIS
+1936 SKNRTTVS
-1944 DTKIAAMEMS
+1944 DMKVTAMEMS
-1954 KSQNKASLTPRKSM
+1954 KPQSKANSTPRKNM
-1968 EEQNDLL
+1968 EDQNDLL

-2002 SLEDILGAKA
+2002 SLEDILGAKP
-2012 DLKLLRAQN
+2012 DLKLSRAQN
-2021 SEPKIE
+2021 TEPKIE
-2027 KNGMITSSPVKS
+2027 KNGIIPSSPVKS

-2059 SWSEDRPFVSKIPTL
+2059 SLSEDRSFVSKIPTL
-2074 GKSKVADSG
+2074 GRTKTVDSG
-2083 DEMSESVERMK
+2083 DEMTESVERIK
-2094 SVTTSKIPTSRGLNR
+2094 SVTASKIPTSRGLNR

-2123 VDTSPVHSQLQQSI
+2123 VDTSPMHSQSQQNA

-2150 VDENVGTEMDSD
+2150 VDENIGTEMDTD
-2162 RCYGSISSLASS
+2162 RCYGEQFGSISSLASS

-2300 SVETIVEGNGIQC
+2300 SVETIVEG
-2313 KQENSYRTGLET
+2313 LET
-2325 NGNVEN
+2325 NGNVEDI
-2331 TAWGPPSTVAVYKDG
+2331 AWGPPSTVAVYKDG

>member
-1 MGVASIP
+1 MGVAGIP
-8 VERKDQRTCH
+8 VERKDQRFCH
-18 ELRSIQK
+18 ELRPIRK
-25 MDVAKGTTED
+25 MDVTKGTAED
-35 FVTVVSVGSQPMS
+35 FVTVVSVGSQPTS

-58 NRKKD
+58 NGKKD
-63 DEESSSAASKNPSKS
+63 DEESSTASKNPANG

-101 KFEGGNKTAER
+101 KFEGGNKTCER

-168 VIRLMVRCRGA
+168 IIRLMVRCRGA

-192 RNKVPPELPTA
+192 RSKVPPELPAA

-208 PRKLRQLRG
+208 PRKLRQPRG
-217 SADGEANPSP
+217 PADGEANPSP
-227 IKKLWDNSKSQNGS
+227 VKKSWDSPKSQNGS
-241 QNGLQNGVQNGS
+241 PA
-253 SVSQIGLQC
+253 SQVGLQC
-262 VTKISSYENCE
+262 VAKVSSFESCE
-273 SKNVNGLNQESPKES
+273 SLPRSVNGSSQDSPKGS
-288 PKDRSPEFAKSKQ
+288 PKGHSPELMKSKQ
-301 IEPPEAM
+301 EPPEAM

-328 SSSMSTVVDRFS
+328 GSSMSTVVDRFS

-350 TSTASTAGSEQ
+350 ASTASTAGSEQ
-361 QNEFSGV
+361 QMSEFSS
-368 DRDFDRS
+368 DRDLDRS

-408 SSEAVTHVESRGEV
+408 NSEAVTHVESRGEV

-492 NHEEFREA
+492 NHEEFHEA
-500 TCVSG
+500 TRVSG
-505 TDRSNADRS
+505 TERSIADRS

-525 NRICVNQTQTSESGN
+525 NRISVNQTQINECGNETQLRTST
-540 KARPRISATVPVS
+540 AVPEREFP
-553 SDLSEA
+553 EA

-577 RPPPPPPPPIITPRR
+577 RPPPPPPPPIITPRK
-592 EIKPSPSIEPNQVTE
+592 EIKPAPSIESNHIE
-607 KENENLS
+607 KENRDTSQIESAENVQPES
-614 QSTEHVRPGACNSSS
+614 RNSLPNKS
-629 NKPNILDDK
+629 NVPTGENRGSGDSNTRESFDAEPATKHTCVN
-638 SRRNE
+638 NE
-643 TSDKSLARES
+643 TD
-653 DLKNVCLDN
+653 
-662 EKKDEAASLGEN
+662 AASSTGN
-674 AQTSKVLETIE
+674 TQTNKVFEIIE
-685 IKMAKSLQ
+685 IRMAKSAQ
-693 SDQKEEIAKNKSND
+693 ANQKEQNTSESEKTSE
-707 ATETANCEQNKAKD
+707 TENCEQNETKD
-721 EITDKSEQD
+721 EIANRNKQNHLQPSNDSSKISTD
-730 QLQATNNSN
+730 
-739 KIPPEHQNSNVESA
+739 QNSNL
-753 TDKCIDESINKR
+753 ESIDKR
-765 EKRKDSENCY
+765 VDELSDKEEKYINSETPQC
-775 QEETRTND
+775 EKIRTND
-783 RDILKEVLPSNEED
+783 RNTIKKAFSSNAENLSID
-797 ILAVGS
+797 NSV
-803 TTRESEDDETYQSLD
+803 REIENDETYRSLD
-818 VVNDDIKNPEMNQI
+818 EVNDDMKSPEMNRM
-832 LENEEVMEE
+832 LEDEEIVEE

-851 EYYWQSNLAT
+851 YYWQSNLAT
-861 IGEEEETSLEY
+861 IGEEEETTSLEY
-872 VNDNADVNDPSELAV
+872 VNANADIDDSNKLPV

-913 NKIAE
+913 SKITE
-918 YTEEKS
+918 YTEEEN
-924 KNPNKDTVNGKM
+924 KNPNKDTVNGRM

-972 ATRTATIATNGGGL
+972 ATRTATITANGGGL

-992 FRAGETLKMLAND
+992 FRASETFKMLTND
-1005 SNVVGSRSIILPDSK
+1005 SNVVGSRSIILSDGK
-1020 MTFTGAES
+1020 MTLTSPE
-1028 VRQDIKKVA
+1028 RQDINKVA
-1037 LANMENVRSEMGKA
+1037 LTNMENVRLEIGKA
-1051 TSTNVDNMCQD
+1051 APASMDNVCQD
-1062 TKSSEI
+1062 VKSSEL
-1068 TSEEKKSSYHTSED
+1068 TNEERKLSYQTLED
-1082 IAKKNASIVTGS
+1082 VAKNNAPISAGS
-1094 SLYSCQTTNNNL
+1094 SLYPCQMTNSNL

-1122 VTTIEQVPSHVE
+1122 VTTIDQVPSHVE

-1145 PLTGPPKVEQ
+1145 PLTGPPKMEQ
-1155 TVLHARNV
+1155 SVLHARNV
-1163 PTIESPQRKFSLNGD
+1163 PATESPQRKFSLNGD

-1208 PSAMTAAAVSNNGKR
+1208 PNSVTAAAVTTSNGKR

-1229 SEDVCCDDKNNGQ
+1229 SEDVCCDDKNNGPR
-1242 KDRPSFFADRTQSS
+1242 DRPSFFTDRTQSS
-1256 FDLTDSAKTVTGHDS
+1256 FDLTDSARATNTTGHDS
-1271 AKKYNQRT
+1271 TRKYNQRT
-1279 PSLSQI
+1279 PSLPQT
-1285 VQPVLL
+1285 VQPAFS
-1291 SPTAQTTRVSKTIP
+1291 SPTTPTTRVPKTLP
-1305 IVLPKTTSVSSSLST
+1305 IVPPKITPLSSPLTSV
-1320 SYDKQNFSNTTT
+1320 YDKQTFSNTKT
-1332 KNYCANTESGNLQNA
+1332 YCANTNESGNSQSA
-1347 VYSNIGKTVGSCN
+1347 AYPNIGKATSACSN
-1360 NFSNSLKT
+1360 NNSPIKT
-1368 TNTPSLTRATSFS
+1368 TSTPSLTRATSFS
-1381 GPTPYTQ
+1381 GSMPFVQ
-1388 DRDSLTTDSI
+1388 DRSSLADSVS
-1398 GNSQIS
+1398 NSQIS
-1404 RTNSLASTFKRP
+1404 RTNSLASTFRRP
-1416 GEDVRRNSLNQL
+1416 GEDVRRSSLNQL
-1428 IEQRRRSIS
+1428 IEQRRKSMS

-1452 DQPIID
+1452 EQPIVD

-1491 ASTASQPLKA
+1491 ASSASQPLKA

-1515 YSPAFKRKSLTVY
+1515 YSPAFKRKSLAVY
-1528 GTSVT
+1528 NTSVT
-1533 TSSAINGNSPIK
+1533 TNSSINGSSIRN
-1545 SSQSTALST
+1545 SQSTATST
-1554 FSEPPKSLESICSPT
+1554 ISEPPKSLESICSPT

-1590 PRTMQ
+1590 PKMMQ

-1646 LNCQRRPLIAD
+1646 LNYHRRPLIAESLARTSITRD
-1657 NLNRISVARDIRDP
+1657 VRDTISE
-1671 IAASDKDQFASR
+1671 SDKDQLSSR
-1683 IGVLGERMYLAERSS
+1683 MGSLGERTYLTERSPSS
-1698 SSSSSSNSRSP
+1698 SSGSNPRSP
-1709 QPNELVS
+1709 QPNEFVS

-1731 TDTNCSTSS
+1731 TDTNCSASS

-1794 DDEDAAKGAVK
+1794 DDEDAAR
-1805 NGGAIHQMSNNS
+1805 AI
-1817 ENDSASKQ
+1817 ENDSAVHQMANNSGSNTASKQ

-1832 EVADPF
+1832 EVADSF
-1838 AEDEGSFQKKEEK
+1838 ATNEGFQKKGEE
-1851 PKLPPKM
+1851 PKLPPKR
-1858 SFPPPAV
+1858 SVPPPVV
-1865 RPPKPEI
+1865 RPPKSEM

-1880 MWVRAEVKTLARSM
+1880 MWVRAEAKSLVRSVG
-1894 EEKSNGQ
+1894 EKSNN
-1901 YDKGPSVAAQ
+1901 KNPSAQ
-1911 NLETRSSRGSMFN
+1911 NLEKSSMIHTTRNNRGSMFD
-1924 ESVIIASNNDLS
+1924 ESLNNGDLS
-1936 SKNRTTIS
+1936 SK
-1944 DTKIAAMEMS
+1944 S
-1954 KSQNKASLTPRKSM
+1954 KSTMGETRNVAIETSKPQSRAGLTPGKGT
-1968 EEQNDLL
+1968 EDQNDLL

-2012 DLKLLRAQN
+2012 DSKLLRAP
-2021 SEPKIE
+2021 STEPKIE
-2027 KNGMITSSPVKS
+2027 KNGTIPSSSPVKS
-2039 AWEISKENRYG
+2039 TWDSKENRLG
-2050 RRGSITSNE
+2050 RRSSTTSNE

-2074 GKSKVADSG
+2074 GKAKVLDSG
-2083 DEMSESVERMK
+2083 DETSESVERAK
-2094 SVTTSKIPTSRGLNR
+2094 SSTSKIPTSRGLNR

-2123 VDTSPVHSQLQQSI
+2123 MDASPVHSQLQQ
-2137 SNTHNRFP
+2137 NVGGAHNRFP

-2150 VDENVGTEMDSD
+2150 VDGTETDTD
-2162 RCYGSISSLASS
+2162 RCYGEQFGSISSLASS

-2243 DGRVQRGDRILSING
+2243 DGRIQRADRILSING

-2285 RVRMEEGC
+2285 RARMEEGC

-2300 SVETIVEGNGIQC
+2300 SVETIVEG
-2313 KQENSYRTGLET
+2313 LET
-2325 NGNVEN
+2325 NGTVED

-2418 LLVRHPAT
+2418 LLVRHPAI

>member
-1 MGVASIP
+1 
-8 VERKDQRTCH
+8 
-18 ELRSIQK
+18 

-35 FVTVVSVGSQPMS
+35 FVTVVSVGNQPTS

-58 NRKKD
+58 NKKKD
-63 DEESSSAASKNPSKS
+63 DEESATTGKS
-78 MDGHLEEEVEVFRL
+78 LSNGVDGHLEEEVEVFRL

-179 LRPEVVSAERKIE
+179 LRPEVVSAERKIK
-192 RNKVPPELPTA
+192 RSKVPPELPAT

-208 PRKLRQLRG
+208 PRKLRQPRG
-217 SADGEANPSP
+217 SADGEANPNP
-227 IKKLWDNSKSQNGS
+227 IKKLWDSSKSQNGMQNGAQNGT
-241 QNGLQNGVQNGS
+241 QNGLPVTQVGT
-253 SVSQIGLQC
+253 QC
-262 VTKISSYENCE
+262 VAKIGSYENCE
-273 SKNVNGLNQESPKES
+273 SSPRSVNGSSQESPKES
-288 PKDRSPEFAKSKQ
+288 PKDRSLDFVKPKQ
-301 IEPPEAM
+301 EPPEAM

-328 SSSMSTVVDRFS
+328 GSSMSTVVDRFS

-350 TSTASTAGSEQ
+350 TSTASTTGSEQ
-361 QNEFSGV
+361 PGDFSGG
-368 DRDFDRS
+368 DQDFDRS

-394 DFSNPPDYLLRRLA
+394 DFTSPPDYLLRRLA

-452 LSYGHEARP
+452 LSYGHETRP

-505 TDRSNADRS
+505 TGRSNGDRS

-525 NRICVNQTQTSESGN
+525 NRICVNQMQASESGN
-540 KARPRISATVPVS
+540 EARPRISATVPAS
-553 SDLSEA
+553 SEREPTEA

-577 RPPPPPPPPIITPRR
+577 RPPPPPPPPTITPRK
-592 EIKPSPSIEPNQVTE
+592 EIKLPSPDTNHIAE
-607 KENENLS
+607 KENVNPSQVKSAENTRSRACKLS
-614 QSTEHVRPGACNSSS
+614 PSKN
-629 NKPNILDDK
+629 NILDEK
-638 SRRNE
+638 SRKVEN
-643 TSDKSLARES
+643 SNKSPERES
-653 DLKNVCLDN
+653 DMNNVCSDN
-662 EKKDEAASLGEN
+662 ENDKAASSGED
-674 AQTSKVLETIE
+674 AQTNKAFEIVE
-685 IKMAKSLQ
+685 IKAKLVQ
-693 SDQKEEIAKNKSND
+693 PDHKMEIAKSNSNNGAETTNCNQNKIKADTDDESEHDPLQPANNPNKVPEQKSNSD
-707 ATETANCEQNKAKD
+707 TNEERVNESSD
-721 EITDKSEQD
+721 E
-730 QLQATNNSN
+730 
-739 KIPPEHQNSNVESA
+739 
-753 TDKCIDESINKR
+753 R
-765 EKRKDSENCY
+765 ERPKDSESRY
-775 QEETRTND
+775 QEETRTDD
-783 RDILKEVLPSNEED
+783 RDILTEVLPSGEES
-797 ILAVGS
+797 ILSVNNS
-803 TTRESEDDETYQSLD
+803 TIQESEDDDTYRSLD
-818 VVNDDIKNPEMNQI
+818 VISDDIKNPEMNQI
-832 LENEEVMEE
+832 LKNEEIAEE

-851 EYYWQSNLAT
+851 DYYWQSNLAT

-872 VNDNADVNDPSELAV
+872 VNANADTNDSELTT

-892 PPAIKKD
+892 PPVIKKD
-899 AFVKNARDDEADRV
+899 AFVKN
-913 NKIAE
+913 
-918 YTEEKS
+918 
-924 KNPNKDTVNGKM
+924 DTVNGKM

-972 ATRTATIATNGGGL
+972 ATRTTTITANGGGL
-986 CNENEP
+986 CNESEP
-992 FRAGETLKMLAND
+992 FRADEDLKMLTND

-1020 MTFTGAES
+1020 ITFAASED
-1028 VRQDIKKVA
+1028 VRQDINKAA
-1037 LANMENVRSEMGKA
+1037 LANMESVRSEMGKGA
-1051 TSTNVDNMCQD
+1051 SANADNIGRQDAKSTEAAN
-1062 TKSSEI
+1062 
-1068 TSEEKKSSYHTSED
+1068 EEKKLSYRTSED
-1082 IAKKNASIVTGS
+1082 IAKKNASIVAAN
-1094 SLYSCQTTNNNL
+1094 SLYSCQTANSTL
-1106 MMSEKKMEI
+1106 TTSEKKIEI
-1115 AGYYHKD
+1115 AGYYHESA
-1122 VTTIEQVPSHVE
+1122 TTVEEAPSHVE
-1134 KDTPVD
+1134 KDTSID

-1145 PLTGPPKVEQ
+1145 PLTGPPKTEQ

-1163 PTIESPQRKFSLNGD
+1163 LTVESPQRKFSLNGE

-1198 SQSNLDAPLF
+1198 SQSNLDAPVF
-1208 PSAMTAAAVSNNGKR
+1208 PNAITAVTATSNSKR

-1229 SEDVCCDDKNNGQ
+1229 SEDVCCDDKVNGQ

-1256 FDLTDSAKTVTGHDS
+1256 FDLTDSAKIVTGHDS
-1271 AKKYNQRT
+1271 VTKYSQRT
-1279 PSLSQI
+1279 PSLPQTP
-1285 VQPVLL
+1285 QPAL
-1291 SPTAQTTRVSKTIP
+1291 STSTTRAPKSLP
-1305 IVLPKTTSVSSSLST
+1305 IVPPKTTSLSSLS
-1320 SYDKQNFSNTTT
+1320 YDKNFLNTTP
-1332 KNYCANTESGNLQNA
+1332 KNYFASTTETNNLQNV
-1347 VYSNIGKTVGSCN
+1347 VYSSLNKTVNSCN
-1360 NFSNSLKT
+1360 NSGNSIKT
-1368 TNTPSLTRATSFS
+1368 TSASSLTRATSFS
-1381 GPTPYTQ
+1381 GPTPFTPN
-1388 DRDSLTTDSI
+1388 RGSLTADSVS
-1398 GNSQIS
+1398 NSQIS
-1404 RTNSLASTFKRP
+1404 RTNSLASTFRRP
-1416 GEDVRRNSLNQL
+1416 GEDTRRNSLNQL
-1428 IEQRRRSIS
+1428 IEQRRKSIS
-1437 KLRGLVIPEKDTVSI
+1437 KLRGLVIPEKDTVPI
-1452 DQPIID
+1452 DQPIVD

-1477 IQDKWGSQSSLASN
+1477 IQDKWESQSSLTSN
-1491 ASTASQPLKA
+1491 SSTASQPLKA
-1501 TTSFKMPAPQIHSK
+1501 TTSFKMPAPQIYSK
-1515 YSPAFKRKSLTVY
+1515 YSPAFKRKSLTVC
-1528 GTSVT
+1528 GASVMPST
-1533 TSSAINGNSPIK
+1533 AINGSSPIK
-1545 SSQSTALST
+1545 SSSSTAST
-1554 FSEPPKSLESICSPT
+1554 YSEPPKSLESICSPT

-1646 LNCQRRPLIAD
+1646 LNCQRQPLIAES
-1657 NLNRISVARDIRDP
+1657 LSKISVARDIRDQDVAP
-1671 IAASDKDQFASR
+1671 DKDQFASR
-1683 IGVLGERMYLAERSS
+1683 IGVLGERIYLAERSS
-1698 SSSSSSNSRSP
+1698 SSSSGSDPRSP
-1709 QPNELVS
+1709 QPNELAS

-1794 DDEDAAKGAVK
+1794 DDEDAVKGVVE
-1805 NGGAIHQMSNNS
+1805 NGVVHQINNNLA
-1817 ENDSASKQ
+1817 NDAASK

-1832 EVADPF
+1832 EVTDPF
-1838 AEDEGSFQKKEEK
+1838 ANDERLYSKKGEK

-1858 SFPPPAV
+1858 NFPPPAV
-1865 RPPKPEI
+1865 RPPKSEM

-1880 MWVRAEVKTLARSM
+1880 MWVRAEVKTLARTM
-1894 EEKSNGQ
+1894 EEKSKYLMNN
-1901 YDKGPSVAAQ
+1901 KSPSDASQ
-1911 NLETRSSRGSMFN
+1911 NLEARNNRGITFN
-1924 ESVIIASNNDLS
+1924 ESVVAASNDDLS
-1936 SKNRTTIS
+1936 MKPRTVAS
-1944 DTKIAAMEMS
+1944 DTKPQIEA
-1954 KSQNKASLTPRKSM
+1954 NLTPRKI
-1968 EEQNDLL
+1968 EDQNDLL

-1988 HVDEGTFGRSKSQM
+1988 HVDEGAFGKSKSQM
-2002 SLEDILGAKA
+2002 SLEDILGAKS

-2021 SEPKIE
+2021 SDVKIE
-2027 KNGMITSSPVKS
+2027 RNGAITSPPVKS
-2039 AWEISKENRYG
+2039 AWETSKENRYG
-2050 RRGSITSNE
+2050 RRGSTSNE
-2059 SWSEDRPFVSKIPTL
+2059 SWSEDKPFVSKIPTL
-2074 GKSKVADSG
+2074 GRVKGQLDSG
-2083 DEMSESVERMK
+2083 DEMSESVERIK
-2094 SVTTSKIPTSRGLNR
+2094 VATASKIPTSRGLNR

-2123 VDTSPVHSQLQQSI
+2123 NDTSPVHSQLQQSTGG
-2137 SNTHNRFP
+2137 THNRFP

-2150 VDENVGTEMDSD
+2150 VDESIGTEIDTD
-2162 RCYGSISSLASS
+2162 RCYGEQFGSISSLASS

-2273 KQPRSEVVLVVS
+2273 KQPRSEIVLVVS
-2285 RVRMEEGC
+2285 RVKLEEGC

-2300 SVETIVEGNGIQC
+2300 SVETIVEG
-2313 KQENSYRTGLET
+2313 LET
-2325 NGNVEN
+2325 NGNVEDI
-2331 TAWGPPSTVAVYKDG
+2331 AWGPPSTVAVYKDG

-2409 KKLHDGEVN
+2409 KKLHNGEVN

>member
-1 MGVASIP
+1 
-8 VERKDQRTCH
+8 
-18 ELRSIQK
+18 
-25 MDVAKGTTED
+25 
-35 FVTVVSVGSQPMS
+35 
-48 ENFVTVLSIG
+48 
-58 NRKKD
+58 
-63 DEESSSAASKNPSKS
+63 
-78 MDGHLEEEVEVFRL
+78 
-92 PGERLGFGL
+92 
-101 KFEGGNKTAER
+101 
-112 VRRLF
+112 
-117 VQSCAE
+117 
-123 QSPASR
+123 
-129 AKCSWGTLGEG
+129 
-140 DEVLSIDGIPVTHM
+140 
-154 TRLDCVRRLKESQL
+154 
-168 VIRLMVRCRGA
+168 
-179 LRPEVVSAERKIE
+179 
-192 RNKVPPELPTA
+192 
-203 PPPVP
+203 
-208 PRKLRQLRG
+208 
-217 SADGEANPSP
+217 
-227 IKKLWDNSKSQNGS
+227 
-241 QNGLQNGVQNGS
+241 
-253 SVSQIGLQC
+253 
-262 VTKISSYENCE
+262 
-273 SKNVNGLNQESPKES
+273 
-288 PKDRSPEFAKSKQ
+288 
-301 IEPPEAM
+301 M

-328 SSSMSTVVDRFS
+328 GSSMSTVVDRFS

-361 QNEFSGV
+361 PSEFSGV
-368 DRDFDRS
+368 DRDLERS

-408 SSEAVTHVESRGEV
+408 NSEAVTHVESRGEV

-492 NHEEFREA
+492 NHEEFQEA
-500 TCVSG
+500 ISVSG
-505 TDRSNADRS
+505 TGRSNGDRS

-525 NRICVNQTQTSESGN
+525 NRICVNQMQTSESGN
-540 KARPRISATVPVS
+540 EARPPRISVATVSVS
-553 SDLSEA
+553 SERELSEEA

-592 EIKPSPSIEPNQVTE
+592 EIKPSIESNRIKTG
-607 KENENLS
+607 KENNNLS
-614 QSTEHVRPGACNSSS
+614 QVKNTEDVRPGVCSSS
-629 NKPNILDDK
+629 PNKNNILDEKSERIESSDENFDK
-638 SRRNE
+638 EPDMENI
-643 TSDKSLARES
+643 
-653 DLKNVCLDN
+653 CLNN
-662 EKKDEAASLGEN
+662 EKDKAASSEEN
-674 AQTSKVLETIE
+674 ARTNKVFEIIE
-685 IKMAKSLQ
+685 IRMAKGLQ
-693 SDQKEEIAKNKSND
+693 SDKKEEDKSNNT
-707 ATETANCEQNKAKD
+707 TETANCEQNKVKNEAID
-721 EITDKSEQD
+721 RNEQD
-730 QLQATNNSN
+730 QLQPTNNSN
-739 KIPPEHQNSNVESA
+739 KVSPERENSILES
-753 TDKCIDESINKR
+753 TDELIDESND
-765 EKRKDSENCY
+765 EKENCINSKSY
-775 QEETRTND
+775 HQEETRTNN
-783 RDILKEVLPSNEED
+783 RDNSKKVFPTNKEGILSIDNSTMRDNENEE
-797 ILAVGS
+797 IA
-803 TTRESEDDETYQSLD
+803 YQSLD
-818 VVNDDIKNPEMNQI
+818 VVNDDIKNPEINQM
-832 LENEEVMEE
+832 LENEEITEE

-851 EYYWQSNLAT
+851 DYYWQSNLAT

-872 VNDNADVNDPSELAV
+872 MNANADTNDSSELTV
-887 KPEES
+887 EPEES
-892 PPAIKKD
+892 PSAIEKD
-899 AFVKNARDDEADRV
+899 VFVKN
-913 NKIAE
+913 
-918 YTEEKS
+918 
-924 KNPNKDTVNGKM
+924 DTVNGKM

-958 FSNSSNQPPYRYIA
+958 FNNSNNQPPYRYIA
-972 ATRTATIATNGGGL
+972 TTRTATITANDAGL
-986 CNENEP
+986 CNENES
-992 FRAGETLKMLAND
+992 FRTNETVKMLAND
-1005 SNVVGSRSIILPDSK
+1005 SNVVSSRSIILSDSK
-1020 MTFTGAES
+1020 ITFSGTEN
-1028 VRQDIKKVA
+1028 VRQDINKVA
-1037 LANMENVRSEMGKA
+1037 SASMESVRSEVGKA
-1051 TSTNVDNMCQD
+1051 TSSNVDNIRQD
-1062 TKSSEI
+1062 VKSTEI
-1068 TSEEKKSSYHTSED
+1068 TNEEKKSSYHTSED
-1082 IAKKNASIVTGS
+1082 IAKKNTSIVAGS
-1094 SLYSCQTTNNNL
+1094 SLYSCQTTTSNL
-1106 MMSEKKMEI
+1106 IMSEKKMEI
-1115 AGYYHKD
+1115 AGYYHKA
-1122 VTTIEQVPSHVE
+1122 VTTLEEVPSHVE
-1134 KDTPVD
+1134 KDALID

-1145 PLTGPPKVEQ
+1145 PLTGPPKIEQ
-1155 TVLHARNV
+1155 VLHTRITSTV
-1163 PTIESPQRKFSLNGD
+1163 ESPQRKFSLNGD

-1208 PSAMTAAAVSNNGKR
+1208 PNAITAAAATSNSKR

-1229 SEDVCCDDKNNGQ
+1229 SEDVCCDDKSNGQ

-1256 FDLTDSAKTVTGHDS
+1256 FDLTDSAKTMTGHDS

-1279 PSLSQI
+1279 LSLPQT
-1285 VQPVLL
+1285 VQPALL
-1291 SPTAQTTRVSKTIP
+1291 SPTAQTTRAPKTLP
-1305 IVLPKTTSVSSSLST
+1305 IVPPKSLSNPLST
-1320 SYDKQNFSNTTT
+1320 LYDKQNFLNTTT
-1332 KNYCANTESGNLQNA
+1332 KNYCANIAESSNLQNV
-1347 VYSNIGKTVGSCN
+1347 VYSNIGKTVNSCN
-1360 NFSNSLKT
+1360 NSSNSIKPT
-1368 TNTPSLTRATSFS
+1368 GTPSLTRATSFS
-1381 GPTPYTQ
+1381 GPAPFVQ

-1398 GNSQIS
+1398 SNSQIS
-1404 RTNSLASTFKRP
+1404 RTNSLASTFRRP

-1452 DQPIID
+1452 DQPIVD

-1501 TTSFKMPAPQIHSK
+1501 TTSFKMPAPQIYSK

-1533 TSSAINGNSPIK
+1533 TNSTINGSSPIK
-1545 SSQSTALST
+1545 SSQSTAMST

-1590 PRTMQ
+1590 PRIMQ

-1632 RSTISSERSYVSTE
+1632 RSTISSERSYVSAE

-1657 NLNRISVARDIRDP
+1657 NLSRISVARDIRDQ
-1671 IAASDKDQFASR
+1671 IAASDKDQFTSR
-1683 IGVLGERMYLAERSS
+1683 IGVLGERTYLAERSS
-1698 SSSSSSNSRSP
+1698 SSSSGSP
-1709 QPNELVS
+1709 QPNEFVS

-1794 DDEDAAKGAVK
+1794 DDEDAVK
-1805 NGGAIHQMSNNS
+1805 ETIHQNGGAIHQMSNNS
-1817 ENDSASKQ
+1817 GSDPASKQ

-1838 AEDEGSFQKKEEK
+1838 AEDEEPLQRKEEK

-1865 RPPKPEI
+1865 RPPKSEM

-1894 EEKSNGQ
+1894 EEKSR
-1901 YDKGPSVAAQ
+1901 YDKSPILAAQ
-1911 NLETRSSRGSMFN
+1911 NLETRNSRGSIFN
-1924 ESVIIASNNDLS
+1924 QPAITAYSNNDLS
-1936 SKNRTTIS
+1936 SKNRTTVS
-1944 DTKIAAMEMS
+1944 DMKVTAMEMS
-1954 KSQNKASLTPRKSM
+1954 KPQSKANSTPRKNM
-1968 EEQNDLL
+1968 EDQNDLL

-2002 SLEDILGAKA
+2002 SLEDILGAKP
-2012 DLKLLRAQN
+2012 DLKLSRAQN
-2021 SEPKIE
+2021 TEPKIE
-2027 KNGMITSSPVKS
+2027 KNGIIPSSPVKS

-2059 SWSEDRPFVSKIPTL
+2059 SLSEDRSFVSKIPTL
-2074 GKSKVADSG
+2074 GRTKTVDSG
-2083 DEMSESVERMK
+2083 DEMTESVERIK
-2094 SVTTSKIPTSRGLNR
+2094 SVTASKIPTSRGLNR

-2123 VDTSPVHSQLQQSI
+2123 VDTSPMHSQSQQNA

-2150 VDENVGTEMDSD
+2150 VDENIGTEMDTD
-2162 RCYGSISSLASS
+2162 RCYGEQFGSISSLASS

-2300 SVETIVEGNGIQC
+2300 SVETIVEG
-2313 KQENSYRTGLET
+2313 LET
-2325 NGNVEN
+2325 NGNVEDI
-2331 TAWGPPSTVAVYKDG
+2331 AWGPPSTVAVYKDG